1 MAQKL
6 VNKGYIKDLIE
17 SLSGLTDTE
26 LSAKTDGHVLTY
38 DVTTDMWVSSG
49 LTNTLSGYVP
59 YISATT
65 NVDLGTNELDAQSLT
80 VNGGTLK
87 IQEAGG
93 SWGMTFST
101 DASMNGEVSF
111 EAYGSTHTPQNLIGL
126 NYIPTGNLPFRI
138 WDSGGNDA
146 FLVAGN
152 LKYAPP
158 GGTAFVDVLVA
169 EALDST
175 MIANGGNRSLVT
187 KEYVDG
193 GTSGLTNTL
202 SGLTDTTF
210 AITPIDG
217 QSLTWNDSASS
228 WSATTTGGGSSTIS
242 GSTDVTFAITPTDG
256 QSLTWNATASSW
268 TATTVTSG
276 TGNLQKNVTGDYTVL
291 SGDNNYTIWLLT
303 STGTTVTVDDD
314 LPDNFECSFYN
325 NGAGDVW
332 FTGGTATLSAPSG
345 NNLAQDNVCTI
356 IKRESNNDYKLK
368 GELGG

>member
-1 MAQKL
+1 MATKL

-217 QSLTWNDSASS
+217 QSLTWN
-228 WSATTTGGGSSTIS
+228 
-242 GSTDVTFAITPTDG
+242 
-256 QSLTWNATASSW
+256 ATASSW